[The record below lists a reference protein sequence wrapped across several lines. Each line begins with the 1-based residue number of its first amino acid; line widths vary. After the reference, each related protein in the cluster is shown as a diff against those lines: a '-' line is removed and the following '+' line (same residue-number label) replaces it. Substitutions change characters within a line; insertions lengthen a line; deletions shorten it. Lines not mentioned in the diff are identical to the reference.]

1 MLRFMLDTNIVIYVL
16 KNRPEKA
23 RRAFNAHQG
32 QMCIS
37 TVTLMELMYG
47 ASVSADPERNIR
59 EVESFSARLDVLSYD
74 DLAAAHT
81 GEIRADLKKQGRKDA
96 SYDTMIAGHA
106 RSRGLVVVT
115 NNIKDFKRFDGVRVD
130 NWLK

>member
-23 RRAFNAHQG
+23 CRAFNAHQG

-74 DLAAAHT
+74 YLAAVHT
-81 GEIRADLKKQGRKDA
+81 GEIREDMKKQGGKDA
-96 SYDTMIAGHA
+96 SYDSMIAGHA

>member
-1 MLRFMLDTNIVIYVL
+1 MLRYMLDTNTVIYVL

-23 RRAFNAHQG
+23 RRAFNAHHG

-47 ASVSADPERNIR
+47 ASVSSDPDRNTR
-59 EVESFSARLDVLSYD
+59 EVESFTARLDVLPYNE
-74 DLAAAHT
+74 AAAVHT
-81 GEIRADLKKQGRKDA
+81 GEIRADLKRSGRKDA
-96 SYDTMIAGHA
+96 SYDSMIAGHA
-106 RSRGLVVVT
+106 RSRGLVVMT
-115 NNIKDFKRFDGVRVD
+115 NNVKDFKRFDGVRTA